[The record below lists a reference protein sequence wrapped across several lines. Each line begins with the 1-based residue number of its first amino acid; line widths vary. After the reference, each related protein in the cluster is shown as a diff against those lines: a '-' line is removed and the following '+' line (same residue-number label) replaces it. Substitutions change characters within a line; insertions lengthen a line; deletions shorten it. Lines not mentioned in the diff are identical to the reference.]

1 MTEISAALQSGLRDE
16 GLVVCTVGRG
26 AVRGVLSEIGDIV
39 EETWVR
45 QHAGAST
52 YLSGCEAVPLH
63 TDHPEASWVAWWCDV
78 QARRDGANVL
88 ADGQMLLDFMGE
100 EEAAALR
107 GIELRVPPQL
117 PRQSLDSASVWD
129 GRRLYYAP
137 WYPVVR
143 TTGRGRRALEMFIAL
158 LAMGFGRRRIRLQPG
173 DMLVIDNGRWLH
185 GRDRL
190 EEDNGRSLWRL
201 WMR

>member
-1 MTEISAALQSGLRDE
+1 MTEISAALRAGLRDE

-26 AVRGVLSEIGDIV
+26 SVREVLSKIGDIV

-78 QARRDGANVL
+78 QAWRDGANVL
-88 ADGQMLLDFMGE
+88 ADGQMLLDSMGKE
-100 EEAAALR
+100 KAEALR
-107 GIELRVPPQL
+107 GIELHVPPQL
-117 PRQSLDSASVWD
+117 PRQVLDSAPVWD

-143 TTGRGRRALEMFIAL
+143 ATGRGCCALEMFTAL
-158 LAMGFGRRRIRLQPG
+158 LAMGFGHRRIRLRPG

-190 EEDNGRSLWRL
+190 EDGNGRSLWRFWL
-201 WMR
+201 R